1 MPLSVARSPGMEVSF
16 SRMMNSL
23 PRAGSTA
30 RMAWGIMMTTM
41 VVM

>member
-1 MPLSVARSPGMEVSF
+1 MTVIREVSF
-16 SRMMNSL
+16 SSMMNSL

-30 RMAWGIMMTTM
+30 RMACGMMMTTM